1 MHFDSFKGHA
11 EIAGSIP
18 VDLIIEEGRTA
29 NDIYHPFKGNLDV
42 DKLKVNL
49 LLRDPLIPANKFTF

>member
-18 VDLIIEEGRTA
+18 IDLIIEEGKTA
-29 NDIYHPFKGNLDV
+29 NDLDHPFKGNMDILM
-42 DKLKVNL
+42 
-49 LLRDPLIPANKFTF
+49 I